1 MRLAEAL
8 EVLKDLLFGEA
19 SLVEALSDLI
29 SQLEEELAL
38 LGGVWE
44 KEPSDLAPV
53 EHKDGLFGAEHSR
66 GLVAKL
72 AHTSNSHSKVTQRY
86 HSSRSSRRQGEAVGI
101 RLRSN

>member
-72 AHTSNSHSKVTQRY
+72 AHTSDSHSKVT
-86 HSSRSSRRQGEAVGI
+86 
-101 RLRSN
+101 